1 MILHVYIRRDEE
13 TNTYFSEIMELPGVF
28 SQGNTV
34 DEGMSNTKEAIELAL
49 EDEESK
55 EYFDIF
61 DDSLYI
67 EYIVEDVVN
76 VG

>member
-13 TNTYFSEIMELPGVF
+13 TNTYYSEIMELPGVF
-28 SQGNTV
+28 SQGDTV
-34 DEGMSNTKEAIELAL
+34 DECMANTKEAIELAL

-55 EYFDIF
+55 EYFGIF
-61 DDSLYI
+61 DDNLYI